1 MALMTS
7 PVDSEAVVEADTF
20 GERLNPAQRR
30 AATFGRA
37 VRPSGGRPPGFESA
51 PLLIIAGAGTGKT
64 NTLAHRVA
72 WLLLQGVAPE
82 RIALLTFTR
91 RAARERRRL
100 DVMHRDLQVFAEA
113 STRVADTLDHLLRGD
128 VPEPEAPTSSRR
140 YLLHQARERLERGET
155 AEQVATQLALC
166 EDERRLLEFL
176 GSGGGGG
183 GLRRQVHVA

>member
-1 MALMTS
+1 MNLPDVTMLAGDGWFSAFAVAAAVAAL
-7 PVDSEAVVEADTF
+7 AVSWHA
-20 GERLNPAQRR
+20 ARR
-30 AATFGRA
+30 T
-37 VRPSGGRPPGFESA
+37 
-51 PLLIIAGAGTGKT
+51 
-64 NTLAHRVA
+64 
-72 WLLLQGVAPE
+72 
-82 RIALLTFTR
+82 
-91 RAARERRRL
+91 ARERQRL

-176 GSGGGGG
+176 SSGGVGRLGG
-183 GLRRQVHVA
+183 QAHVA